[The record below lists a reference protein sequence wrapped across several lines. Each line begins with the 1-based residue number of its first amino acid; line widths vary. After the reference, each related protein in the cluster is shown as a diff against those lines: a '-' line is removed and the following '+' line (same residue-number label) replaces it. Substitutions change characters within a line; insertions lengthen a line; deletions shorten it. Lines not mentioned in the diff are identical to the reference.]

1 MKILYITEGNYPDYQ
16 SDMILHGLR
25 ILGHEVVDY
34 PKAWYMY
41 KSLKEKHWNNLI
53 PNGGKAYGRG
63 FTVSGTFD
71 VDPIG
76 EVDRNNI
83 EDKIKNHYFD
93 IIVYGSSRR
102 NLIFLE
108 EVKNNYNKD
117 KIIFI
122 DGEDDTDINWNLLK
136 VGHYFKRELIYEN
149 EIFPIGFCI
158 PKEKI
163 FNGKTEK
170 SLQFAKMRP
179 DRKSTYIYENEED
192 YYIGYRIA
200 KFGVTMKKGG
210 WDCMRHYEIMTNK
223 CLPNFINIEACP
235 KNTMTFF
242 PKETCKEINQDI
254 RNNTMYDEKY
264 EEYIN
269 TIYDYLNKYL
279 TTDKM
284 AKYMLEKIL

>member
-1 MKILYITEGNYPDYQ
+1 
-16 SDMILHGLR
+16 MILHGLR
-25 ILGHEVVDY
+25 SLGHEVVDY

-53 PNGGKAYGRG
+53 PNEGKAYGRG
-63 FTVSGTFD
+63 FTVAGTFD
-71 VDPIG
+71 VDPIVG
-76 EVDRNNI
+76 KVDRNNI
-83 EDKIKNHYFD
+83 EDKIKNHHFD
-93 IIVYGSSRR
+93 LIIYGSSRR
-102 NLIFLE
+102 NLLFLE

-122 DGEDDTDINWNLLK
+122 DGEDDADINWNLLK

-210 WDCMRHYEIMTNK
+210 WDCMRHYEIMANK
-223 CLPNFINIEACP
+223 CLPNFINIEGCP

-242 PKETCKEINQDI
+242 PKEICKEINQDI